1 MRAEVRLQKSLVNGH
16 VVRLLSVEQDDRRVY
31 LVMEFVDG
39 IGLDRILANEGS
51 LPERTA
57 RPWFAYLCRALMY
70 CHAQPAPVLHRDV
83 KPANVIV
90 RAGGGDALLCDFGLA
105 ETVAPAGA
113 RTKLSVVGTPN
124 FLPPE
129 LVAASGGSGGGLGGG
144 VVDHPCPLAVDA
156 YAAGVV
162 LYMMLCGTAPFDA
175 ADVPRTFRKIRAG
188 RLVFPHGVSGA
199 AKTVIRA
206 LLAKDPKARPRMFD
220 VLTGPFLLSVP
231 EVRRLKSSASEEERF
246 VAAQDTRARAG
257 GKRKAGVE
265 KGLVEAP
272 GARGRARA
280 RAVASAAAL
289 SAERV
294 AAGLDGAGIE
304 VAAVVGR
311 TDRSRVAVED
321 AGRALGYQKTR
332 RLQSDPNAKAASA
345 HLTAAAAAAA
355 AAVSNNGIDDL
366 LGGADGSAMA
376 LSPGAAGAGRR
387 APGPENVSS
396 AANATTWTVGRAQ
409 DRPTPVPRHSSVSGA
424 VGQGGYSRTRRRP
437 RKTSQWPDAPKR
449 ADLGDSRNSA
459 SNSNTLAASSR
470 SKQRPVSVSM
480 KRCLALYRNLL
491 MALND
496 GLATAKGELE
506 SDAVGSRGG
515 VASKEEVRLAEVP
528 RKARF
533 VAATRRLVVDG
544 GDYPMMVD
552 AWLDMS
558 ESHGF
563 ATRMS
568 DGRTGCCFNDAS
580 IMFNWSAQRD
590 VPDVAYASA
599 ADRGMGRNDQETA
612 PSGGGKTSNSSA
624 PRCASFNVVMVGNV
638 AAASSTSDMQKMTP
652 RALSSAWAGSESE
665 NSPTVIASAASAFV
679 NSAGVAAVSGG
690 MESFSSAQLTRA
702 AFTQSRTFRA
712 EISEKAKLLVRF
724 RGMLEDA
731 DEEVSDEEDDDMFRA
746 LRQRHR
752 QRGPGASSCSISFLG
767 EDGAA
772 NDPECTESLVDVRG
786 LGEEALVH
794 VRGWQR
800 YKSPRAV
807 AFRLSNDSV
816 QVKIRVGRSGAELG
830 EEDFLLDAR
839 NQKVFYR
846 GVDGEGWSCDA
857 RDISSVCYSKRV
869 FTRLAFCARVLG
881 RFVSLQ

>member
-31 LVMEFVDG
+31 LVMQFVDG
-39 IGLDRILANEGS
+39 IGLDRILAKEGC

-57 RPWFAYLCRALMY
+57 RAWFAYLCRALMY
-70 CHAQPAPVLHRDV
+70 CHAQRAPVLHRDV

-113 RTKLSVVGTPN
+113 RTKLTVVGTPN

-129 LVAASGGSGGGLGGG
+129 LVAASGGSSGGLGGG
-144 VVDHPCPLAVDA
+144 VVDHPCPLAVDV
-156 YAAGVV
+156 YSAGVV

-175 ADVPRTFRKIRAG
+175 ADVPRTFRRIRAG
-188 RLVFPHGVSGA
+188 RLVFPQGISGA
-199 AKTVIRA
+199 AKGVVRA
-206 LLAKDPKARPRMFD
+206 LLARDPKARPRMFD

-231 EVRRLKSSASEEERF
+231 EVRRLKSSASEEAERI
-246 VAAQDTRARAG
+246 VAARDSRGRAG
-257 GKRKAGVE
+257 GKRKAEVE

-280 RAVASAAAL
+280 RAVAAAAAL
-289 SAERV
+289 SADRV
-294 AAGLDGAGIE
+294 AAGLDGAGSE
-304 VAAVVGR
+304 VTAVVGR
-311 TDRSRVAVED
+311 ADRNRVAVED
-321 AGRALGYQKTR
+321 AGRALGYRKTR
-332 RLQSDPNAKAASA
+332 RLQSDPNAQAASA
-345 HLTAAAAAAA
+345 PLAAAAA
-355 AAVSNNGIDDL
+355 AAVSSNSIDDL
-366 LGGADGSAMA
+366 LGSADGSAMA

-396 AANATTWTVGRAQ
+396 AANSTTWTVGRAQ
-409 DRPTPVPRHSSVSGA
+409 DRPAPVPRQSSVSGA
-424 VGQGGYSRTRRRP
+424 VGKGGYSGTLRRP
-437 RKTSQWPDAPKR
+437 RISSQWPDTPKR

-459 SNSNTLAASSR
+459 SNSNNLAASSR
-470 SKQRPVSVSM
+470 SRQRPASVSM
-480 KRCLALYRNLL
+480 KRCLALYSNLL
-491 MALND
+491 MAVNE
-496 GLATAKGELE
+496 GLATAKSELE

-528 RKARF
+528 RKAKF
-533 VAATRRLVVDG
+533 FAATQRLVVDG
-544 GDYPMMVD
+544 GGYPMMVD

-580 IMFNWSAQRD
+580 IMFNWSAQRNI
-590 VPDVAYASA
+590 PDVAYASA
-599 ADRGMGRNDQETA
+599 ADRGIGRNAQETA
-612 PSGGGKTSNSSA
+612 NSGGGKTSSSSGS
-624 PRCASFNVVMVGNV
+624 RCASFNVVMVGK
-638 AAASSTSDMQKMTP
+638 ATAASSGSEMRKMTP
-652 RALSSAWAGSESE
+652 RALSSASAGSEPD
-665 NSPTVIASAASAFV
+665 NSPTVIKSAASAFAD
-679 NSAGVAAVSGG
+679 SAGAAAVSGG

-702 AFTQSRTFRA
+702 AFTQSRLFRA

-724 RGMLEDA
+724 RGMLEND
-731 DEEVSDEEDDDMFRA
+731 DEDFSDEEDDDSFMGSG
-746 LRQRHR
+746 QRHR
-752 QRGPGASSCSISFLG
+752 QRGPCASSCSISFLG
-767 EDGAA
+767 EEGAT
-772 NDPECTESLVDVRG
+772 NDPECTESLVHVRG

-846 GVDGEGWSCDA
+846 GVDGEGWTCDA

-881 RFVSLQ
+881 RFVSQQ